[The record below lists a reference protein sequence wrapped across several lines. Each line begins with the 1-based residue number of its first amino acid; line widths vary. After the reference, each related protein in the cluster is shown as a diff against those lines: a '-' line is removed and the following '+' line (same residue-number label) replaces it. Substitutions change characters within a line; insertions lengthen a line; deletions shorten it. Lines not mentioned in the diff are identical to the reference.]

1 MTLFFLS
8 IIHAIWLRA
17 ITEPLSPGGHLVSS
31 DRWPETE
38 EVGGLFQMEGTE
50 FERVNL
56 VYMPYCTSD
65 AHMGA
70 VTRDIQFPLQ
80 GERTGEVRKI

>member
-1 MTLFFLS
+1 M
-8 IIHAIWLRA
+8 A
-17 ITEPLSPGGHLVSS
+17 ITEPLSSGGPLVSS

-38 EVGGLFQMEGTE
+38 EVEGLFQMEGTE